1 MASAT
6 DPLVWL
12 DMEMSGL
19 DPATCVPLEVA
30 IIITSADLTE
40 IDTFHTVIHQDDPA
54 LESMNDFV
62 RDMHTGNG
70 LLERV
75 RASTTTLA
83 EADRGMAEIV
93 LRHCEAGTAVLSGN
107 SIHQD
112 RKFIVAYFPDFEK
125 LLHYRMVDVST
136 IKELVRRWY
145 GNHALYAKPQSD
157 HTALADTRESIAE
170 LGDYRRRFLV
180 PPGRL

>member
-1 MASAT
+1 MAIAT

-93 LRHCEAGTAVLSGN
+93 LRHCEAGTMIAS
-107 SIHQD
+107 SPSMWSTA
-112 RKFIVAYFPDFEK
+112 RSPDSAEIMMTS
-125 LLHYRMVDVST
+125 HIAGT
-136 IKELVRRWY
+136 I
-145 GNHALYAKPQSD
+145 S
-157 HTALADTRESIAE
+157 ALAASVVLPT
-170 LGDYRRRFLV
+170 
-180 PPGRL
+180 P

>member
-1 MASAT
+1 VAIAS
-6 DPLVWL
+6 DLLVWL

-40 IDTFHTVIHQDDPA
+40 LDSFHSVIHQTDPA

-62 RDMHTGNG
+62 RNMHTGNG

-75 RASTTTLA
+75 RASTTSLDDA
-83 EADRGMAEIV
+83 ERGMVEIV
-93 LRHCEAGTAVLSGN
+93 ARHCEAGTAVLSGN

-112 RKFIVAYFPDFEK
+112 RKFIVAYFPGFEK

-136 IKELVRRWY
+136 IKELVWRWY
-145 GNHALYAKPQSD
+145 GKDALYAKPQSD

-170 LGDYRRRFLV
+170 LGHYRRRFLV
-180 PPGRL
+180 PPA